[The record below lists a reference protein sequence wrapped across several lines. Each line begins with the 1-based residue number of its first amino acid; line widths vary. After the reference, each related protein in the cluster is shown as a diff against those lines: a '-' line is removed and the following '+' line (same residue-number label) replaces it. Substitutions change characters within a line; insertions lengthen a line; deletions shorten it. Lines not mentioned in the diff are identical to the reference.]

1 MNINRI
7 NRWIANVPAL
17 KLQSF
22 NNVIPIKETCE
33 YLPELKMMDREC
45 AKLAQ
50 VALVDLAMH
59 LVLTDDPIVFA
70 KIWVEFLRNDI
81 FRRYVLATRMLQTSK
96 PPKLQVACERMGFT
110 DDQVYSLTAASI
122 AVLAHARPDQLIAP
136 ILVAKIAC
144 DGKMVELAEGKQ
156 MVFDVQA
163 KLAMMAGATEQAT
176 GMRLDAQDGELRF
189 VEPEPKQEPESE
201 QEPRPEPDP
210 EPTSEPAEQPQPGVM
225 DVQELDNRQKLVKV
239 RSRAGN
245 VHYIVVDE
253 NVDIERA
260 PQIWDLI
267 NRDELRLSVNVTTD
281 RLARSKVIN
290 DYLAE
295 GWSPAEVA
303 ELMKVPKHIV
313 TGDINLLRK
322 LDRLGDTPGIRR
334 YKRNQ

>member
-70 KIWVEFLRNDI
+70 KIWVEFLRNDV

-122 AVLAHARPDQLIAP
+122 AVLAHARPDQMIAP
-136 ILVAKIAC
+136 IPVSRIAC

-176 GMRLDAQDGELRF
+176 GMRLEEQDGELRF
-189 VEPEPKQEPESE
+189 VKPEPEQEPQPEPEPTP
-201 QEPRPEPDP
+201 
-210 EPTSEPAEQPQPGVM
+210 EPAEQPKPGVM
-225 DVQELDNRQKLVKV
+225 DVQELDNHQQLVKV
-239 RSRAGN
+239 RSRNGN
-245 VHYIVVDE
+245 VHYIVVDAG
-253 NVDIERA
+253 VDVSRA
-260 PQIWDLI
+260 PQVWDLI
-267 NRDELRLSVNVTTD
+267 NRDELKLSVNVTTD

-303 ELMKVPKHIV
+303 ELMEVPKHIV
-313 TGDINLLRK
+313 TGDIHLLRK
-322 LDRLGDTPGIRR
+322 LDRLGDTPGMRH